1 MTMTVATAP
10 AASEQCDCEMTLE
23 QRIVRLDT
31 LLCILFAGL
40 TSHPMAK
47 AIIPE
52 AELEQLKTLLPK
64 D

>member
-1 MTMTVATAP
+1 MTMTVTMSP
-10 AASEQCDCEMTLE
+10 ELSLE
-23 QRIVRLDT
+23 DRMVRIDT

-47 AIIPE
+47 SLIPE
-52 AELEQLKTLLPK
+52 AELEQMRALLPK

>member
-1 MTMTVATAP
+1 MTMTVTRDSA
-10 AASEQCDCEMTLE
+10 MTLE
-23 QRIVRLDT
+23 ERMTRIDT

-47 AIIPE
+47 AMIPE
-52 AELEQLKTLLPK
+52 AELAQLRAILPQ